1 MATCVIF
8 NDFREQLGL
17 AAHNLNTDTL
27 KVYLTNAT
35 PSAANDTALGTP
47 ADISAATGYAA
58 GGIDTQNTWAQ
69 STATAVLTGT
79 SFTITA
85 GAAIGPFSY
94 AVLYND
100 TSGGNLLICYWAI
113 PAAPI
118 TMASGDTFVVK
129 FNDAASG
136 SPGTI
141 LTLQ

>member
-35 PSAANDTALGTP
+35 PVAATDTAKGTAP
-47 ADISAATGYAA
+47 AEISAASGYTA
-58 GGIDTQNTWAQ
+58 GGVDSQNTWAQ

-85 GAAIGPFSY
+85 GAAIGPFTH

-100 TSGGNLLICYWAI
+100 TNATDLLVCFWATGT
-113 PAAPI
+113 I
-118 TMASGDTFVVK
+118 TMANGDTFVVK

-136 SPGTI
+136 STGTI
-141 LTLQ
+141 LTLS

>member
-58 GGIDTQNTWAQ
+58 GGIDSQNTWAQ

-85 GAAIGPFSY
+85 GAAIGPFTH

-100 TSGGNLLICYWAI
+100 TSGGNLLICYWATGT
-113 PAAPI
+113 I
-118 TMASGDTFVVK
+118 TMANGDTFVVK

-136 SPGTI
+136 STGTI
-141 LTLQ
+141 LTLS